1 MIDEDHQAQARAVDA
16 AVRAHYLSLPD
27 KTEEGWA
34 EVLKDPRKYHMTWR
48 HMLKHACGQ
57 CDLDI
62 NRYPPP
68 IHLQHLLP
76 RDTHDP
82 GNP

>member
-1 MIDEDHQAQARAVDA
+1 MTDEERLVQARAVSA
-16 AVRAHYLSLPD
+16 AIHAHYLSQRG
-27 KTEEGWA
+27 KTEEGWG
-34 EVLKDPRKYHMTWR
+34 EVLKDPRKYNLTWR

-57 CDLDI
+57 GAIDI